1 MRIKIQL
8 SSKIIAL
15 IDTIRIKRL
24 EENVMCTNG
33 EAVMVAFDNLE
44 DDEIDKLNYA
54 KLVSEEEFLLEK
66 FIRMT
71 LKERDFVSTLNL
83 TPETLAKLN
92 RVQLLM
98 KNQLTLNRVKKSY
111 AIKQILLA
119 YLLKSG
125 GELEE
130 YLV

>member
-1 MRIKIQL
+1 
-8 SSKIIAL
+8 
-15 IDTIRIKRL
+15 
-24 EENVMCTNG
+24 
-33 EAVMVAFDNLE
+33 MVAFDNLE